1 MRRSGEDARSTPP
14 IGFEVSKS
22 RRREVSTQA
31 RARSQ
36 GLKDGNHAPAMAL
49 ATTSAPA
56 LRPNPLAKDGAF
68 HRVDVGDRG
77 QPIHYVGIRVM
88 RE

>member
-1 MRRSGEDARSTPP
+1 
-14 IGFEVSKS
+14 
-22 RRREVSTQA
+22 
-31 RARSQ
+31 
-36 GLKDGNHAPAMAL
+36 MAL